1 MRKFCLILFVT
12 LLSLSGFS
20 QEFRCN
26 VQVVSQK
33 IQGTNKQVFRTMQ
46 TAINEFMNSRRW
58 TDHVYS
64 YDERIECT
72 FLFNLTD
79 QISADEFRGS
89 LQIQASRPVYNSSYN
104 TVLFNFKDDD
114 IQFKYVEYQ
123 ALDFNETVTP
133 SELTGLL
140 AYYAYLILGLDYDTF
155 AMDGGSSYFSKAESI
170 VNKMQNTNVA
180 GWKAYESR
188 DNRYWLIENIL
199 NNAYSPVR
207 ECLYRYHRL
216 GLDRMADHLTESRAE
231 IAECLR
237 LLQKAY
243 RAKPGAFI
251 LTIFFDAKADEL
263 VNIFSESFTDE
274 KKRVYNILSEIDPAN
289 VKKYNK
295 IIGQN

>member
-1 MRKFCLILFVT
+1 MRKIFVLLLVC
-12 LLSLSGFS
+12 LLSFPVFS
-20 QEFRCN
+20 QELRCN
-26 VQVVSQK
+26 IQIVSQQ

-72 FLFNLTD
+72 FLFNLTE

-104 TVLFNFKDDD
+104 TVLLNFKDDD
-114 IQFKYVEYQ
+114 VQFKYVEYQ
-123 ALDFNETVTP
+123 SIDFNETVTP
-133 SELTGLL
+133 TNLTGLL
-140 AYYAYLILGLDYDTF
+140 AFYANLILGLDYDTF
-155 AMDGGSSYFSKAESI
+155 AMDGGTPYFSRAEAI
-170 VNKMQNTNVA
+170 VNKMQNSNVP

-188 DNRYWLIENIL
+188 DNRYWLVENIL

-216 GLDRMADHLTESRAE
+216 GLDRMSDHLTESRAE
-231 IAECLR
+231 IAESMR

-251 LTIFFDAKADEL
+251 LKIFFDAKADEL
-263 VNIFSESFTDE
+263 VHIFSESFSDE
-274 KKRVYNILSEIDPAN
+274 KKRVFNILNEIDPAN
-289 VKKYNK
+289 IKKYNK
-295 IIGQN
+295 IIGQ

>member
-1 MRKFCLILFVT
+1 MRKIFVLLLVC
-12 LLSLSGFS
+12 LLSFPVFS
-20 QEFRCN
+20 QELRCN
-26 VQVVSQK
+26 IQIVSQQ

-72 FLFNLTD
+72 FLFNITE

-89 LQIQASRPVYNSSYN
+89 LQVQASRPVYNSSYN
-104 TVLFNFKDDD
+104 TVLLNFKDDD
-114 IQFKYVEYQ
+114 VQFKYVEYQ
-123 ALDFNETVTP
+123 SIDFNETVTP
-133 SELTGLL
+133 TNLTGLL
-140 AYYAYLILGLDYDTF
+140 AFYANLILGLDYDTF
-155 AMDGGSSYFSKAESI
+155 AMDGGTPYFSRAEAI
-170 VNKMQNTNVA
+170 VNKMQNSNVP

-188 DNRYWLIENIL
+188 DNRYWLVENIL

-216 GLDRMADHLTESRAE
+216 GLDRMSDHLTESRAE
-231 IAECLR
+231 IAESMR

-251 LTIFFDAKADEL
+251 LKIFFDAKADEL
-263 VNIFSESFTDE
+263 VHIFSESFSDE
-274 KKRVYNILSEIDPAN
+274 KKRVFNILNEIDPAN
-289 VKKYNK
+289 IKKYNK
-295 IIGQN
+295 IIGQ